1 MTDPEAD
8 ILKAE
13 EVVRGQR
20 GGDAGVLAGVL
31 AGTKKKIERHHETIC
46 CGGERCGRR
55 GEGAESKAEET

>member
-1 MTDPEAD
+1 VTDPEAD

-20 GGDAGVLAGVL
+20 GGDAGVL